1 MVGLMSLMKFY
12 LQTIVKYILMLF
24 IHYLAYDVNNCF
36 IWSVI
41 NICTIVNQIIVYI
54 FNKVCIIGEDTN
66 KKIQFFFG
74 WTTNADVWASKSFV
88 V

>member
-1 MVGLMSLMKFY
+1 MIGLMSLKKLY

-24 IHYLAYDVNNCF
+24 IQNLAYDVNNCF
-36 IWSVI
+36 IWSV

-54 FNKVCIIGEDTN
+54 FNKVWIIGEDTN

-74 WTTNADVWASKSFV
+74 WTTNADVWAP
-88 V
+88 